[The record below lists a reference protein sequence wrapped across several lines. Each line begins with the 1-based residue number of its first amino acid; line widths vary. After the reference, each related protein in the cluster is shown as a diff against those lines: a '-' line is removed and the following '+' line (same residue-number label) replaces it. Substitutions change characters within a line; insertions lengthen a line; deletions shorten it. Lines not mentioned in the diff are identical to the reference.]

1 MTSIADERLLEDIHQ
16 TVKDAGATQVPPWL
30 AVVAA
35 LCSAQPKSMD
45 DTFRWLAEHRADIEA
60 TYTRGRTEPLNIA
73 ALQSDLMY
81 EQELGGLDRSIED
94 HWLRG
99 RRIFGELLG
108 HRSFMQIAALS
119 IAGLDISARDA
130 EMLEQFAIA
139 CLTVDRKA
147 WPMAAT
153 RRVAGHGGGVAAAV
167 VAGAAMMGAPMLAG
181 LAAADCARFLRRAA
195 LAEQEGVDVSESV
208 RLVIARKE
216 RVMGFGRPVVGPDER
231 SPVLREILR
240 RFDRADGAHVAL
252 LARAEQA
259 FFEAR
264 GLKTTAAAW
273 AAAVLTDLG
282 ASPEAVHALSNHWVT
297 LCVFAQASFSDAQW
311 QSAREASAR

>member
-1 MTSIADERLLEDIHQ
+1 MSFTDEERRGVDVQE
-16 TVKDAGATQVPPWL
+16 TVYDAGATRVPPWL
-30 AVVAA
+30 AVVSA
-35 LCSAQPKSMD
+35 LCSAQPGSMS
-45 DTFRWLAEHRADIEA
+45 DTFAWLSAHQAEIEA
-60 TYTRGRTEPLNIA
+60 AYERGRTEPLRVA
-73 ALQSDLMY
+73 ALQDDLKY
-81 EQELGGLDRSIED
+81 ATELGGLDRSIED

-108 HRSFMQIAALS
+108 RQSFMQIAALS
-119 IAGLDISARDA
+119 IAGVEISARDG

-139 CLTVDRKA
+139 CLTVDRNA

-167 VAGAAMMGAPMLAG
+167 VVGAAMMGAPMLAG
-181 LAAADCARFLRRAA
+181 LAAADCARFLRSAAAQERAGVPV
-195 LAEQEGVDVSESV
+195 EQTVQTLLEQK
-208 RLVIARKE
+208 R

-240 RFDRADGAHVAL
+240 RFDRAEGEHVSL
-252 LARAEQA
+252 LVRAEQA
-259 FFEAR
+259 FFAQR

-297 LCVFAQASFSDAQW
+297 LCVFAQASYSDAQF
-311 QSAREASAR
+311 RASDGGR